1 MVRQSVLCEVNQ
13 YVFRNY
19 CQYSPVACSLL
30 TLQPVCQL
38 SDCCLTCLQCVWLYS
53 FSRQISCCCQA
64 FAIQVCYCLL
74 AELRCDGAIDGSCT
88 QAGVQLGEATCMQ
101 AWGACSVCIMS
112 WHGAVILQMQVA
124 CLMCVVSPFLQILPV
139 NHGLQLPLLVAV
151 VVLAGLDEIC

>member
-38 SDCCLTCLQCVWLYS
+38 SDCCLTRLQCVWLYS

-74 AELRCDGAIDGSCT
+74 AELRCDGAVDGSCT

-101 AWGACSVCIMS
+101 AWG
-112 WHGAVILQMQVA
+112 
-124 CLMCVVSPFLQILPV
+124 
-139 NHGLQLPLLVAV
+139 GLQCVYNVMAWGCHTTDASSLSDVCCLPIPANTSCQSWVA
-151 VVLAGLDEIC
+151 ATITSSCSCTCWFG